1 MKAKYKN
8 DQENLSVQQNHN
20 LLSSRG
26 QCRSMK
32 QIRNNSMARVPSS
45 ISNKKEQSHPLTY
58 FNANCVRQLT
68 GTLLPSCGAG
78 YRRFLMSKVHFI
90 TNVQNSPEKNKMSSY
105 RFKDDCP
112 NQCTQ
117 WFSLGA
123 PNTVQ
128 KSEFSTRF
136 RTRLSTSTL
145 DDFKIGKAIG
155 QGAYAEVK
163 ECVYIHT
170 GAEYAMKIYDK
181 IKLIDLQ
188 KKKNVIREIHN
199 IEQLHHSNIMQ
210 LFHVIDSPKQVI
222 LILELIRGR
231 PLKYVIRDSPK
242 GIGEQESARLI
253 GQIISAINYCHSKNI
268 IHR

>member
-1 MKAKYKN
+1 MNAKYKN
-8 DQENLSVQQNHN
+8 DQETFSVQAHN

-45 ISNKKEQSHPLTY
+45 TSINKVHPLTY
-58 FNANCVRQLT
+58 INANCVRQLT
-68 GTLLPSCGAG
+68 GTLLPSCGTG

-90 TNVQNSPEKNKMSSY
+90 TNAQNSPEKHKLSGY
-105 RFKDDCP
+105 KFKEEP
-112 NQCTQ
+112 TNQCAH
-117 WFSLGA
+117 WF
-123 PNTVQ
+123 TVGTTNALQ

-136 RTRLSTSTL
+136 RTRLSATTL
-145 DDFKIGKAIG
+145 DDYKIGKTIG

-163 ECVYIHT
+163 ECTYIHT
-170 GAEYAMKIYDK
+170 GAEFAMKIYDK
-181 IKLIDLQ
+181 VMLIDLQ

-210 LFHVIDSPKQVI
+210 LYHVIDSPKQVI

-231 PLKYVIRDSPK
+231 PLKYVISRYVH
-242 GIGEQESARLI
+242 
-253 GQIISAINYCHSKNI
+253 N
-268 IHR
+268 